1 MNRANETG
9 KPYKRTH
16 YCGELR
22 AADEGREVVLCGW
35 VHKVRDM
42 GHIIFVDV
50 RDREG
55 LIQVVFQSPAAELN
69 EEGKN
74 LSRPGQHHM
83 LGGTLHNEFVVR
95 VRGRVRRR
103 SAVNKDIP
111 TGEIEVVVE
120 PGGLDILA
128 TSKVPPFVVADPPQA
143 SEELRLKYRYLDLR
157 RPKMQR
163 QIRLRHEAALAARNY
178 MSRHG
183 YLEIETPILANP
195 TPEGARDFLVPSRM
209 YKGRFYALPQSP
221 QQFKQT
227 LMVSGFDRYFQIV
240 RCFRD
245 EALRADRQLE
255 FTQIDIE
262 TSFIDVDDF
271 FALNEGL
278 MEALFAL
285 AGRKVERPFP
295 RLPYAEAMAKYGS
308 DKPDLRVPLEMK
320 DLTAIAGATG
330 SEILKG
336 VIAAGGEVKGL
347 LVPGAGSLS
356 RGQLDKLGDK
366 AKSLGAKGLVW
377 IKKQEGWKSSLKLAD
392 VDHEKIWAAL
402 GGADADLALL
412 IADKSDIALKA
423 LGEIRRTWPSE
434 DPAHK
439 DRLAFCWVTD
449 FPLFEWSEEEGRFV
463 SMHHPFTSPRE
474 EDLPLLET
482 EPGRVRAKAY
492 DLVLNGIE
500 VGGGSIRIHEMDV
513 QRRVF
518 TALGLSDKE
527 TEEKFGYFLEALSL
541 GAPPHGGIA
550 HGFDRLVMLLAGEES
565 IREVIPFPKTTG
577 ALDLMTGSPSAVDQR
592 QLDELGLKL
601 KG

>member
-1 MNRANETG
+1 MSAPNETG
-9 KPYKRTH
+9 PSFKRTH

-22 AADEGREVVLCGW
+22 AADEGLEVAVCGW
-35 VHKVRDM
+35 VHKTRDM
-42 GHIIFVDV
+42 GHLVFVDV

-55 LIQVVFQSPAAELN
+55 LVQIVFQSDRPELAEDAKKL
-69 EEGKN
+69 
-74 LSRPGQHHM
+74 R
-83 LGGTLHNEFVVR
+83 NEFVVG

-111 TGEIEVVVE
+111 TGEIEVE
-120 PGGLDILA
+120 ATGLRVFA
-128 TSKVPPFVVADPPQA
+128 ASKVPPFMVADPPQA

-163 QIRLRHEAALAARNY
+163 QIRLRHEAALAVRNY
-178 MSRHG
+178 MSGHG

-209 YKGRFYALPQSP
+209 FKGRFYALPQSP

-227 LMVSGFDRYFQIV
+227 LMVSGFDRYFQVV

-255 FTQIDIE
+255 FTQIDVE
-262 TSFIDVDDF
+262 TSFIDLDDF

-278 MEALFAL
+278 MEVLFAL
-285 AGRKVERPFP
+285 VDRKVERPFT
-295 RLPYAEAMAKYGS
+295 RLPYSEAMEKYGS

-320 DLTAIAGATG
+320 DLTAVADAAG
-330 SEILKG
+330 SEILKAA
-336 VIAAGGEVKGL
+336 VAAGGEVKGL
-347 LVPGAGSLS
+347 LVPGAGALS
-356 RGQLDKLGDK
+356 RGQIDKLGDK

-377 IKKQEGWKSSLKLAD
+377 IKKQDGWKSSLKLAD
-392 VDHEKIWAAL
+392 AGFERIWTAL
-402 GGADADLALL
+402 GGGDADLALL
-412 IADKSDIALKA
+412 IADKKDTALKA
-423 LGEIRRTWPSE
+423 LGEIRRTWPA
-434 DPAHK
+434 DDAARK
-439 DRLAFCWVTD
+439 ARLEFCWVTD

-463 SMHHPFTSPRE
+463 SMHHPFTSPRD
-474 EDLPLLET
+474 EDLGLLET
-482 EPGRVRAKAY
+482 APDKVRAKAY

-518 TALGLSDKE
+518 KALGLTDEE
-527 TEEKFGYFLEALSL
+527 TQEKFGYFLEALSL

-577 ALDLMTGSPSAVDQR
+577 ALDLMTGSPSAVDAR
-592 QLDELGLKL
+592 QLDELGLKI
-601 KG
+601 KDR